1 MTLSLTRGKAR
12 ESIESWTT
20 RQNFPRERI
29 ELIVVS
35 NGADPSLEDSV
46 RAKLSDQ
53 DRLLLLDSKN
63 EMELYDFGARACR
76 APWILFTEA
85 HVFATRDCLAR
96 LWQYLEETGL
106 DGACVR
112 TLPTHEHQW
121 VARVEARMYLED
133 AAIWTREGDWRKF
146 TKRGFI
152 VRRAA
157 YEAVGRLDYQ
167 YLWFAEMA
175 IAARLHAGGF
185 RLGFAPEATVIHDNT
200 AELTELLDYAWEYRR
215 QACAFE
221 EDHPGLIPG
230 GNDFRD
236 SLTDPLVMKTM
247 VKCARNTF
255 RSALGR
261 LGTSGGR
268 LLAWTMLTAGF
279 QGWLEHRLGRLGSRE
294 RSRLRYWMARLRLTL
309 ARRHPDARY
318 RAFMRVWQS
327 LGDYAVET
335 YLYGRRNGRT
345 PAPLSNPCR
354 PGEVP
359 AAHLAGFHLQEN
371 WNGHRFR
378 WTEPVA
384 CLAFDLAPGDWA
396 VTLDTRGVRRL
407 SFDELRLYWNGVAAT
422 PAPDRSGNGR
432 FCFLITRRLFVEP
445 GPQLLTLACA
455 RLRECDRSERRSL
468 GLPLFAIDFDRVQG
482 ELVAAD

>member
-1 MTLSLTRGKAR
+1 PAREAILVDAAELRRRRLRNLGGNRPLQRYIPARVEQQARQSKMLGEQPALLNFRFGDDDLKVFSGSLGLHGGSFRGARIVSRRVETRQGEFCCRPANEIRGIMPRFSRPGVSLRQCPMSLPHNTNGLSVSIVMTLSLTRGKAR

-345 PAPLSNPCR
+345 PAPLSNP
-354 PGEVP
+354 
-359 AAHLAGFHLQEN
+359 
-371 WNGHRFR
+371 
-378 WTEPVA
+378 
-384 CLAFDLAPGDWA
+384 
-396 VTLDTRGVRRL
+396 
-407 SFDELRLYWNGVAAT
+407 
-422 PAPDRSGNGR
+422 
-432 FCFLITRRLFVEP
+432 
-445 GPQLLTLACA
+445 
-455 RLRECDRSERRSL
+455 
-468 GLPLFAIDFDRVQG
+468 
-482 ELVAAD
+482 